1 MTKSRNFC
9 FVFHICQ
16 KTKHMLEKQSGEKEI
31 KALKDEIRALHV
43 SFTLL
48 NQSLS
53 KHQISI
59 TVTLCFTLR

>member
-1 MTKSRNFC
+1 
-9 FVFHICQ
+9 
-16 KTKHMLEKQSGEKEI
+16 MLEKQSGEKEI